1 MSQMTGFSTLVH
13 RELLRTFRIINQV
26 VWPPLISTALYLF
39 IFGFALGRR
48 IPEIGGVSYMFFL
61 IPGLILMGVIES
73 SFNESAAS
81 LFVARFTENF
91 HELLIAP
98 LSYLEMVLGFVTG
111 GILRALIIGNLTMAL
126 GWVLVGV
133 RPVRPFLYILIL
145 ILVAAFFSA
154 LGLLA
159 GVLANNF
166 DQLSIPTTFVIQ
178 PLVFLGGVFSPIQL
192 LPPPLKG
199 IVLLNP
205 IFYFLDAFR
214 ATLLKGWQT
223 ALLPYLLFL
232 GGLSIAA
239 ILGVSLLFRSGYR
252 LRN

>member
-1 MSQMTGFSTLVH
+1 MISLTGFQTLVH

-26 VWPPLISTALYLF
+26 VWPPLISTGLYLF

-48 IPEIGGVSYMFFL
+48 IPEIGGISYMSFL

-91 HELLIAP
+91 QELLISP

-126 GWVLVGV
+126 GWGLVGV
-133 RPVRPFLYILIL
+133 RPVRPFLYLAIM
-145 ILVAAFFSA
+145 ILVAAFFSSM
-154 LGLLA
+154 GLVA

-166 DQLSIPTTFVIQ
+166 DQLSIPSTFIIQ

-192 LPPPLKG
+192 LPPSIKG
-199 IVLLNP
+199 FVLLNP

-214 ATLLKGWQT
+214 ATLLAGWQT
-223 ALLPYLLFL
+223 SLPPYLLFL
-232 GGLSIAA
+232 GLLTFVA

-252 LRN
+252 LRV